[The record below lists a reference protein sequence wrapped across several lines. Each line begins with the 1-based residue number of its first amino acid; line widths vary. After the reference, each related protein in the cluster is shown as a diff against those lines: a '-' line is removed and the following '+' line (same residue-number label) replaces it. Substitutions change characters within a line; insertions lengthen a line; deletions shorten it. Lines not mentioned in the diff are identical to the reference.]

1 MSAAPLLGALLLGL
15 LALAGIVA
23 LILWLVRRWQRSL
36 AQTAITEARTLL
48 TEGLRRAELN
58 VGEPLAADVS
68 QLRSQ
73 LLDAER
79 GELTALARAAQSLS
93 APFEDLAAQAQSL
106 ARLRAYIL
114 PAAET
119 VAESQQVL
127 ASLTEWRVP
136 SATLAEVERAV
147 HVILTSAHE
156 SQSKLAVARAELGR
170 LLHVQDQ
177 WRSYINWYFR
187 QLGGAVA
194 LLLPLTILGIIGA
207 VLLGRA
213 GHLTAAFLLAG
224 ASGTATSILL
234 KLPPLAVAGE
244 TAWFWTR
251 AGSRFAGGLCATAIA
266 YGLLGSGLLG
276 LSLSVGERSMS
287 PAQLMQ
293 ACGTRVQAAPASP
306 KEGEPAPAGAGESQ
320 PACPQTGYMLL
331 LSIAMLFGF
340 SERSLGSFEELLFSV
355 TLRQGSAQPPRSPQ
369 RPPPTPPP
377 TPPAAK

>member
-1 MSAAPLLGALLLGL
+1 MSSAPLLGALLLGL

-36 AQTAITEARTLL
+36 AQTAITEARTVL

-58 VGEPLAADVS
+58 VGEPLAPETG

-79 GELTALARAAQSLS
+79 GELTALARAAQSLA

-136 SATLAEVERAV
+136 TATLAEVERAV

-187 QLGGAVA
+187 QLSGAVA

-293 ACGTRVQAAPASP
+293 ACGARGQAAAPA
-306 KEGEPAPAGAGESQ
+306 KDGEPAPAGAGESQ

-355 TLRQGSAQPPRSPQ
+355 TLRQGGAQPPRSPQ
-369 RPPPTPPP
+369 RPPPTPPAA
-377 TPPAAK
+377 PPAAK

>member
-36 AQTAITEARTLL
+36 AQTAITEARTVL

-58 VGEPLAADVS
+58 VGEPLAAETG

-79 GELTALARAAQSLS
+79 GELTALARAAQSLG

-136 SATLAEVERAV
+136 TATLAEVERAV

-187 QLGGAVA
+187 QLSGAVA

-293 ACGTRVQAAPASP
+293 ACGTRGQAAAPA
-306 KEGEPAPAGAGESQ
+306 KDGEPAPAGAGESQ

-355 TLRQGSAQPPRSPQ
+355 TLRQGSAQPQRSPQ
-369 RPPPTPPP
+369 RPPPTPPAA
-377 TPPAAK
+377 PPAAK